1 VGVKGLVIA
10 GGWRLSRLRSR
21 FERKGGPVR
30 DVVFV
35 AVTVGFFGLAA
46 AYIGA
51 CARIVGREALVEVP
65 VEPEAESVTRVEA
78 RS

>member
-1 VGVKGLVIA
+1 VIVVDV
-10 GGWRLSRLRSR
+10 
-21 FERKGGPVR
+21 GGPALRWMKGTSVR

-51 CARIVGREALVEVP
+51 CARIIGREELVEV
-65 VEPEAESVTRVEA
+65 EAEA
-78 RS
+78 RSEADLVEALP

>member
-1 VGVKGLVIA
+1 M
-10 GGWRLSRLRSR
+10 
-21 FERKGGPVR
+21 R

-51 CARIVGREALVEVP
+51 CARIIGREALVEVDGEGDGEGDP
-65 VEPEAESVTRVEA
+65 DRATAEAERVGVL
-78 RS
+78 S

>member
-1 VGVKGLVIA
+1 M
-10 GGWRLSRLRSR
+10 
-21 FERKGGPVR
+21 R

-51 CARIVGREALVEVP
+51 CARIIGREALVEVEGEGDP
-65 VEPEAESVTRVEA
+65 EGGAGEAERVGVL
-78 RS
+78 S

>member
-1 VGVKGLVIA
+1 
-10 GGWRLSRLRSR
+10 
-21 FERKGGPVR
+21 VR

-51 CARIVGREALVEVP
+51 CARILGREELVEVE
-65 VEPEAESVTRVEA
+65 VEPGTEADRVEVL
-78 RS
+78 R

>member
-1 VGVKGLVIA
+1 
-10 GGWRLSRLRSR
+10 
-21 FERKGGPVR
+21 VR

-65 VEPEAESVTRVEA
+65 VEVAVEPQAESVGA

>member
-1 VGVKGLVIA
+1 M
-10 GGWRLSRLRSR
+10 
-21 FERKGGPVR
+21 R

-51 CARIVGREALVEVP
+51 CARIIGREELVEV
-65 VEPEAESVTRVEA
+65 EPETGADRVEVL
-78 RS
+78 R

>member
-1 VGVKGLVIA
+1 
-10 GGWRLSRLRSR
+10 
-21 FERKGGPVR
+21 VR

-51 CARIVGREALVEVP
+51 CARIIGREELVEVE
-65 VEPEAESVTRVEA
+65 VEPETEADLVEVL
-78 RS
+78 R